1 MVIKGPGTIWES
13 WTDSTNSHN
22 HPALS
27 ADIGVYLYSLAGV
40 EPVDRWGLGD
50 NRRIVFELDAATARA
65 VGSAAVFVSGLTG
78 GRASFC
84 WRFEEGVAQTTGSEA
99 FELNV
104 TIPHGEDAEL
114 HLPIN
119 PDHRCHNFDVGIEDR
134 LSTVWSVAQQLTKV
148 YCRVWVS
155 AQSVESAR
163 IWSQWLV
170 RAAIVFVCM
179 PSRCSI

>member
-40 EPVDRWGLGD
+40 EPVDRWGLGG

-134 LSTVWSVAQQLTKV
+134 LSTVWSSCTTADESVL
-148 YCRVWVS
+148 
-155 AQSVESAR
+155 QSVGLSPVRRER
-163 IWSQWLV
+163 ENLV
-170 RAAIVFVCM
+170 AVAGSGSYRLRVHAE
-179 PSRCSI
+179 